1 MTGCEETRGA
11 QDLARGAGL
20 GGGGELADVVAGGGT
35 GAGGGSPRSVAFQVW
50 PGADSLLN
58 LTSPERVSL
67 IRSVAPGLQLKGRPD
82 LIGAL
87 ITQRG
92 YVGRPHYKL
101 LHKEGLRWQ
110 SQCR

>member
-1 MTGCEETRGA
+1 MTGFEETKGA
-11 QDLARGAGL
+11 QDLARRAGPGGGRELDDIVAGGAAGDGAGL
-20 GGGGELADVVAGGGT
+20 FRRLGLE
-35 GAGGGSPRSVAFQVW
+35 VW
-50 PGADSLLN
+50 PGAGSLLN

-67 IRSVAPGLQLKGRPD
+67 IRSVAPGLQLKGWPD

-101 LHKEGLRWQ
+101 LDKAGRRWQ
-110 SQCR
+110 GRCQ